1 MTFSSTPSH
10 FPLRVACVDAGSNA
24 IRFLVT
30 EFSDSTRYE
39 TLYYE
44 RLPVRLGHQVFL
56 NGLLDLVAMERT
68 VRAFADFSEQLE
80 TFGVQHYR
88 AVATSA
94 VREARN
100 GRLLVER
107 IRKES
112 GIELH
117 VITGSEEARLVHAAV
132 ANRVDLSGGQW
143 ILVDLGG
150 GSVEVSLVDDMGMLW
165 TESHTMGSVRILE
178 LLSGT
183 SPDMDLDQYR
193 LLLEEYIGVLRIPT
207 PAQYWEPAGF
217 VATGGNIEALADVA
231 SAPVDDSG
239 VGRLA
244 VSNLDTTITRLAST
258 SYTERI
264 NEMGMREDRADVI
277 LPASLVYRRLARLA
291 GAEEILVPNVGVK
304 DGILMD
310 LVADLVS
317 RGQHD
322 AQGEAQIRKAALSLG
337 RRFFF
342 DENHALHVSE
352 LASSLFE
359 QLQPIHGLPARQ
371 RLLLVAA
378 ALLHDIG
385 AFIHHRGHH
394 KHARYIVSRSELPGF
409 SEKDMRVT
417 ANVARYHCGADP
429 SPGHASFAELSP
441 KHQAR
446 IRSLAAILRLA
457 DAMDRQQ
464 RQRIQGVRVDIEPG
478 LVRLNLESDSEISLE
493 LWALGRRKSLFEGT
507 FGVKVLIER

>member
-1 MTFSSTPSH
+1 MKPTVSL
-10 FPLRVACVDAGSNA
+10 FPLRVGCVDAGSNG
-24 IRFLVT
+24 IRFLIA
-30 EFSDSTRYE
+30 EFSEPKRYE
-39 TLYYE
+39 TMYYE

-56 NGLLDLVAMERT
+56 NGLLDPMAMEHT
-68 VRAFADFSEQLE
+68 VRAFADFRKQLDN
-80 TFGVQHYR
+80 FGVEHHH

-100 GRLLVER
+100 GRVLVER

-132 ANRVDLSGGQW
+132 ANRIDLSGGQW

-183 SPDMDLDQYR
+183 SPDMDPDQYR
-193 LLLEEYIGVLRIPT
+193 LLLEEYVGVLRIPT

-217 VATGGNIEALADVA
+217 VATGGNIESLAGLA
-231 SAPVDDSG
+231 SAQMDDSG
-239 VGRLA
+239 VCRLA
-244 VSNLDTTITRLAST
+244 VSDLDAMITRLSRT
-258 SYTERI
+258 SYTSRI

-277 LPASLVYRRLARLA
+277 LPASFVYHRLATLA
-291 GAEEILVPNVGVK
+291 GAEEIVVPNVGVK
-304 DGILMD
+304 DGILVD
-310 LVADLVS
+310 LVDDLVS
-317 RGQHD
+317 HGHHE
-322 AQGEAQIRKAALSLG
+322 AHGEAQMRKTALSLG

-342 DENHALHVSE
+342 DENHALHVSQ

-359 QLQPIHGLPARQ
+359 QLQPIHGLPPRQ

-385 AFIHHRGHH
+385 AFIQHRGHH
-394 KHARYIVSRSELPGF
+394 KHARYMVSRSELPGF
-409 SEKDMRVT
+409 SERDMRVT

-429 SPGHASFAELSP
+429 SQGHHAFAELSP

-464 RQRIQGVRVDIEPG
+464 RQRVRGVRVDIEPG

-507 FGVKVLIER
+507 FGVKVQIGH